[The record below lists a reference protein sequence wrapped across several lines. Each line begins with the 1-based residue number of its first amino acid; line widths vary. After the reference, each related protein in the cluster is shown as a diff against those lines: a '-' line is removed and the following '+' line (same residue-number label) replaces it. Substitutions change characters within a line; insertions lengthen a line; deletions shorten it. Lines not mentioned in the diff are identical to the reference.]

1 MSMAQLSDDSPV
13 DPDDELLVAYLDG
26 ELDSN
31 TRGELED
38 RLLDDEPLRIR
49 LQQLQSSWEWLEDL
63 PNPTPNE
70 KLVETTLEF
79 VVADLNVLNKQKKS
93 FWSRHRWALSTT
105 SLCLVAIIG
114 AAVAVTVQRRATYKQ
129 QLADLSVAE
138 DLQAFVHGT
147 DMKLMRQLS
156 ANATWNQAIDSA
168 SKVGDL
174 YLGPTTLVAAIPLE
188 DRASALPT
196 LSLDERARLASRWDQ
211 FEGLDEKERDQVR
224 RTAAAVAAQPDAENL
239 LFTMRVFAVWRET
252 LPANIRDDLASQDPD
267 TRSMAIKKAIDLTLQ
282 EATRRSGTLLD
293 EETVDRIF
301 FALQQILKQRFQSY
315 RKLHPEHD
323 GMVAD
328 WIRRIDDNAG
338 MMLRY
343 WLQLD
348 SFSRDGRW
356 NSRDV
361 GGRNDS
367 EMRRQLSIQELAD
380 IEFILT
386 NNAIR
391 DLENLSAGNFD
402 LKSAT
407 LNAWAEES
415 IRRRT
420 LASRGEKPDLLQ
432 EYLDLAPEA
441 RDRLDLRPPGEI
453 LDRLLPDERRPGR
466 PGPPSRF

>member
-1 MSMAQLSDDSPV
+1 MSLARLSDDSPV

-26 ELDSN
+26 ELDSK

-63 PNPTPNE
+63 PNPSPSE

-79 VVADLNVLNKQKKS
+79 VVADLNALNKQKQS
-93 FWSRHRWALSTT
+93 FWSRHRWGLSTVG
-105 SLCLVAIIG
+105 LCLVAVIGG
-114 AAVAVTVQRRATYKQ
+114 AAVVTLKRHAAYKQ

-156 ANATWNQAIDSA
+156 ANSTWNQAIDSA
-168 SKVGDL
+168 AKVGDL

-188 DRASALPT
+188 DRASALPS
-196 LSLDERARLASRWDQ
+196 LSLDDRARLASRWDQ
-211 FEGLDEKERDQVR
+211 FEGLDEKERDKVR

-239 LFTMRVFAVWRET
+239 LLTMRVYAVWRET
-252 LPANIRDDLASQDPD
+252 LPASIRDDLASQDAD
-267 TRSMAIKKAIDLTLQ
+267 TRAEAIRKAIDLTLQ
-282 EATRRSGTLLD
+282 ETTRRSGTLLD

-301 FALQQILKQRFQSY
+301 FALQQILKQRFQTY
-315 RKLHPEHD
+315 RQSHPEND
-323 GMVAD
+323 VNIAD
-328 WIRRIDDNAG
+328 WIRRIDDNSG
-338 MMLRY
+338 MVLRY

-356 NSRDV
+356 NSRDF
-361 GGRNDS
+361 GGRSDS

-415 IRRRT
+415 IRRKT
-420 LASRGEKPDLLQ
+420 LSSRSEKPDLLE
-432 EYLDLAPEA
+432 EYLDLTPEA
-441 RDRLDLRPPGEI
+441 RDRLDLRPPAEI
-453 LDRLLPDERRPGR
+453 LDRLLPEERRPGR
-466 PGPPSRF
+466 PGPPPRF